1 MAHAAT
7 YTAPHGRQVV
17 ERESERGDGI
27 HAQVVHSTHG
37 KIEGKYA

>member
-1 MAHAAT
+1 MAYAAT

-27 HAQVVHSTHG
+27 HAHFVHSTHR
-37 KIEGKYA
+37 KTEGKYV